1 MGTAHSK
8 LKGFTGAFAWFGADE
23 IGRFLVPDD
32 YRLFL
37 LLCRR
42 MYVLKQVLVGHVH
55 NAESLDPSIPARQLN
70 DRLRG
75 EGDVEP
81 VHTLHGNLE
90 DDCSGAAFHKI
101 EQALIDLPAFTA
113 APTLGTIH
121 AIA

>member
-81 VHTLHGNLE
+81 CTPFMETL
-90 DDCSGAAFHKI
+90 K
-101 EQALIDLPAFTA
+101 
-113 APTLGTIH
+113 TIVPGLLSTKSSRR
-121 AIA
+121 